1 MKNAIKN
8 SRKHNNQ
15 CIFAYPNMSIACL
28 VQKNQPLFS
37 HPNEGIASLV
47 QKSNAYF
54 VTHMGIL

>member
-1 MKNAIKN
+1 MKNVIKN
-8 SRKHNNQ
+8 SREHNNQ

-28 VQKNQPLFS
+28 VQKISPYSLT
-37 HPNEGIASLV
+37 PNEGIASLV